1 MFAELSVTQMTCL
14 EMRNTMTELTEEK
27 IEEYVNDIVDWK
39 KDRDKSWEEIER
51 TLQRLNDEL
60 GELWD
65 EDKNCFKYYAP
76 ILVQKAKDRIFNEST
91 FKGISAKH
99 ENWFWINNLK
109 RVYQW
114 NAFKEIMSGWSKTRF
129 ETVQNQSCDIVNFLA
144 NPAKNETP
152 AEECRKKGL
161 VYGNVQSGKT
171 AHIAAL
177 IAMYASSKCD
187 MIIVLSGVTK
197 SLRLQ
202 TQNRLRHDLGIDSK
216 GCYDLITAETDL
228 IGKSAQNLEGRL
240 NGQKPCIGVFKKSP
254 AALKRLIKYCKKVN
268 DEKSFWKN
276 KTVLI
281 IDDECDQYS
290 INVKNMHLDD
300 EDREDYKNGDFSRST
315 INGLIVD
322 LLHIFNKYNYVGF
335 TATPFANVLNEP
347 PGNDSLYPKDFI
359 YSLEMNKKYYG
370 AKKIFG
376 SVLEDAENPSR
387 TVDSINYIDEEEI
400 NPKENSFESLPESL
414 QNAINYFIVGT
425 ACKFYRGLTSHSSML
440 VHLDLKIAVHS
451 QLETI
456 INSYRNYVLANYKS
470 IENKFIKI
478 WNDEKDRIPF
488 EDIKELFGYEE
499 KNRENYKLPEYDLEF
514 KRCIN
519 EVLSKLTVVVDNSSR
534 PMEERL
540 HYDDENP
547 SVVIVIGGNTLSR
560 GLTLE
565 GLLVSCFYRTSK
577 NYDTLLQMGR
587 WFGYRIGYEDLARL
601 YTTQEI
607 AFRFSMLS
615 DVEDELRDEF
625 SVYQFDVTPET
636 LSPKIRRHPSLQIT
650 RKMAMQ
656 AAKSSGINLCG
667 YRPQTLFFP
676 RNDFNFLNNNLR
688 ITSLF
693 ISSLGKYEESNG
705 AIIFR
710 NKQRTQIQDF
720 IRSFNIDDRNKAC
733 NKKVLLNFFSKLS
746 EREFLN
752 KWNVAVLNKKSGKK
766 LQISDSLEVGMVE
779 RSRVD
784 LHSTIDDEVSF
795 KTLSQLN
802 NMLIDTPLCTTVKD
816 ITSVTEKFEKR
827 HAYFVEELKQEEPG
841 LLVIYPIDKDSKPVA
856 HATGRLPLQ
865 SVENIIGF
873 MLVFPNAKNN
883 ELEEYLSIP
892 LEEIGEIL
900 DD

>member
-1 MFAELSVTQMTCL
+1 
-14 EMRNTMTELTEEK
+14 MTELSDEK
-27 IEEYVNDIVDWK
+27 IEEYVNDIVEWK
-39 KDRDKSWEEIER
+39 KDSDKEWEKIEQKLR
-51 TLQRLNDEL
+51 LLNDEL

-65 EDKNCFKYYAP
+65 ADREAFNYYRP
-76 ILVQKAKDRIFNEST
+76 ILVQRAKDKILNEST

-109 RVYQW
+109 KVHQW
-114 NAFKEIMSGWSKTRF
+114 YAFKEMMAGWSKARF
-129 ETVQNQSCDIVNFLA
+129 DTVQNQSCDIVNFLS
-144 NPAKNETP
+144 NPAKLETP

-254 AALKRLIKYCKKVN
+254 AALKRLIKYCKNVSE
-268 DEKSFWKN
+268 EKSFWKN

-290 INVKNMHLDD
+290 INVKDMHLDE
-300 EDREDYKNGDFSRST
+300 EDKKDFTNGNFDRSS

-347 PGNDSLYPKDFI
+347 PGEDSLYPKDFI
-359 YSLEMNKKYYG
+359 YSLEMNNKYYG

-376 SVLEDAENPSR
+376 SVLEDAENPSH
-387 TVDSINYIDEEEI
+387 TLDSINYIDEEEI
-400 NPKENSFESLPESL
+400 NPKENSFNSLPASL

-456 INSYRNYVLANYKS
+456 IKSYRDCVLANYKN
-470 IENKFIKI
+470 IEKKFIKI
-478 WNDEKDRIPF
+478 WEEEKDRISF
-488 EDIKELFGYEE
+488 EDIKDLFGYEE
-499 KNRENYKLPEYDLEF
+499 KDRDNYKLPAYDLEF

-601 YTTQEI
+601 YTTREI
-607 AFRFSMLS
+607 AYRFSMLS

-625 SVYQFDVTPET
+625 SAYLFDVTPEI
-636 LSPKIRRHPSLQIT
+636 LSPKIRKYPSLQIT

-676 RNDFNFLNNNLR
+676 RNDFRFLNDNLKK
-688 ITSLF
+688 TCCFVSN
-693 ISSLGKYEESNG
+693 LGNYEESNG

-710 NKQRTQIQDF
+710 NKQREQVRDYIKL
-720 IRSFNIDDRNKAC
+720 FNIDKRNKAC
-733 NKKVLLNFFSKLS
+733 NKEILMKFFQKL
-746 EREFLN
+746 EEKNFLN
-752 KWNVAVLNKKSGKK
+752 KWNIAIVNRRSGKK
-766 LQISDSLEVGMVE
+766 LKLTDSIEVGMVE

-784 LHSTIDDEVSF
+784 LHSPFDDTVSF

-802 NMLIDTPLCTTVKD
+802 NMLIDTPFCSTVKD
-816 ITSVTEKFEKR
+816 TTPVIEKFAKR
-827 HAYFVEELKQEEPG
+827 HAYFVDELKQEEPG

-856 HATGRLPLQ
+856 HATGRLPLE

-883 ELEEYLSIP
+883 ELEEYLSIS
-892 LEEIGEIL
+892 LEEVGDIW

>member
-1 MFAELSVTQMTCL
+1 M
-14 EMRNTMTELTEEK
+14 MTELSDEK
-27 IEEYVNDIVDWK
+27 INEYVNEIVDWK
-39 KDRDKSWEEIER
+39 KDRDKDWSEIER

-60 GELWD
+60 GDLWD
-65 EDKNCFKYYAP
+65 NDREAFKYYAP
-76 ILVQKAKDRIFNEST
+76 ILVEKAKTKLFNEST
-91 FKGISAKH
+91 FKGIVAKH
-99 ENWFWINNLK
+99 ANWFWINNLK

-114 NAFKEIMSGWSKTRF
+114 NAFKEMMHSWSKTRF
-129 ETVQNQSCDIVNFLA
+129 ETVQNQSCDIVNFLS
-144 NPAKNETP
+144 NPEKHETP
-152 AEECRKKGL
+152 AIECRKKGL

-197 SLRLQ
+197 NLRLQ
-202 TQNRLRHDLGIDSK
+202 TQNRLRNDLGIDTK

-254 AALKRLIKYCKKVN
+254 AALKRLLKYCENVSEVN
-268 DEKSFWKN
+268 SFWKN
-276 KTVLI
+276 KTVLL

-290 INVKNMHLDD
+290 INVKNMHLDE
-300 EDREDYKNGDFSRST
+300 EDQEDYKNGNFSRSS
-315 INGLIVD
+315 INGLIVE
-322 LLHIFNKYNYVGF
+322 LLHVFNKYNYVGF

-347 PGNDSLYPKDFI
+347 PGEDSLYPKDFI
-359 YSLEMNKKYYG
+359 YSLEINSKYYG

-376 SVLEDAENPSR
+376 SVLEDAETLPQ
-387 TVDSINYIDEEEI
+387 TLDSINYIEEEEI
-400 NPKENSFESLPESL
+400 NPKENSFESLPQSL
-414 QNAINYFIVGT
+414 QNAINYFIIGT
-425 ACKFYRGLTSHSSML
+425 ACKYYRGLTSHSSML
-440 VHLDLKIAVHS
+440 VHLDLKISVHS
-451 QLETI
+451 QLESI
-456 INSYRNYVLANYKS
+456 INEYRNYVLANYKT
-470 IENKFIKI
+470 IENKFIDI
-478 WNDEKDRIPF
+478 WNK
-488 EDIKELFGYEE
+488 E
-499 KNRENYKLPEYDLEF
+499 KNRITFDEIKDLFNYNESEKENYKIPDYDLDF

-540 HYDDENP
+540 HYDDSNP

-601 YTTQEI
+601 YTTREI
-607 AFRFSMLS
+607 ALRFSMLS

-625 SVYQFDVTPET
+625 SVYQFDITPEK
-636 LSPKIRRHPSLQIT
+636 LSPKIRRYPSLQIT

-676 RNDFNFLNNNLR
+676 KDNYDFLHENLEKTR
-688 ITSLF
+688 TF
-693 ISSLGKYEESNG
+693 ISQLGSFEESNG
-705 AIIFR
+705 AILFR
-710 NKQRTQIQDF
+710 NKKRTLIKNF
-720 IRSFNIDDRNKAC
+720 IASFNIDDRNKAC
-733 NKKVLLNFFSKLS
+733 NKKVLLKFFNKLA
-746 EREFLN
+746 EKNFLN
-752 KWNVAVLNKKSGKK
+752 NWNVALVNRKSGRS
-766 LQISDSLEVGMVE
+766 LDITDSIKVGMVE

-784 LHSTIDDEVSF
+784 LHSPIDNEISF

-802 NMLIDTPLCTTVKD
+802 SMLIDTPLYSTIKDTTP
-816 ITSVTEKFEKR
+816 VTEKFIKR
-827 HAYFVEELKQEEPG
+827 HEYFVNELRQEEPG
-841 LLVIYPIDKDSKPVA
+841 LLVIFPVDKDSKPA
-856 HATGRLPLQ
+856 SHATGRLPLDAAEH
-865 SVENIIGF
+865 VIGF
-873 MLVFPNAKNN
+873 MLVFPNASNN

-892 LEEIGEIL
+892 LEEIGDVL